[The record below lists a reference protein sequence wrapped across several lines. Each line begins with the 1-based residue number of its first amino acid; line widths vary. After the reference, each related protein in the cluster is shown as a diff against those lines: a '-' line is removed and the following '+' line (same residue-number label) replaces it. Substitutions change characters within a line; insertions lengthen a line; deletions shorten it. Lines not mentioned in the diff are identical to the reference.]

1 MSRVFRLCAP
11 ALVPTLMLVPL
22 VACGGKSSPTG
33 PSDGGASTS
42 IHGQTVN
49 VIDGTATPSLSVQVG
64 SRSATSDGSG
74 FFEVDP
80 GSQGTFR
87 ALIRGSNVVDR
98 DTRLTVPR
106 ADLARVTMI
115 PESFDLD
122 AFNEMFRY
130 SNSRLQ
136 RWTTKPALV
145 VLGTVMEYRNGTNG
159 TYEAN
164 GEQLT
169 DDEVNL
175 MLAHLNEG
183 LALLT
188 GNTYTSF
195 ASVDI
200 ERPSAGQRV
209 TVLRAGKIV
218 IGRYNG
224 VTTFANTIGWGQW
237 SEQSDG
243 TITGGATFLDRD
255 FDKNDSRR
263 RLLRIHEL
271 GHALG
276 YQHVNSRTS
285 IMNPAIGPEP
295 TTFDRNG
302 AVIAFQRPVGNHT
315 PDIDPTSSSLAVS
328 TGEGTWSAPT
338 VCGSV
343 R

>member
-1 MSRVFRLCAP
+1 MSRPFRSWVPALAP
-11 ALVPTLMLVPL
+11 AFVLVLL

-33 PSDGGASTS
+33 PSDGGVSTS
-42 IHGQTVN
+42 IQGQTVSA
-49 VIDGTATPSLSVQVG
+49 IDGTATPSLNVQVG
-64 SRSATSDGSG
+64 TRSVTSDGSG
-74 FFEVDP
+74 FFQVDP

-87 ALIRGSNVVDR
+87 AMIRGSNVVDR
-98 DTRLTVPR
+98 ETRVTVPR

-115 PESFDLD
+115 PTSFDLD
-122 AFNEMFRY
+122 AFNEMFRFT
-130 SNSRLQ
+130 NSRLQ
-136 RWTTKPALV
+136 RWTNKPALV
-145 VLGTVMEYRNGTNG
+145 VLGTVMEYRNGSNG
-159 TYEAN
+159 NYDAN
-164 GEQLT
+164 GEQLS

-175 MLAHLNEG
+175 MVAHLNEG

-188 GNTYTSF
+188 GNTYLSF

-209 TVLRAGKIV
+209 NVLRAGRIV
-218 IGRYNG
+218 VGRYNG

-302 AVIAFQRPVGNHT
+302 AMIAFQRPVGNHT
-315 PDIDPTSSSLAVS
+315 PDVDPTSSSLAVS
-328 TGEGTWSAPT
+328 TGEGKWSAPT
-338 VCGSV
+338 VC

>member
-1 MSRVFRLCAP
+1 MFRLSVS
-11 ALVPTLMLVPL
+11 ALILVPL
-22 VACGGKSSPTG
+22 LACGGKSSPTG
-33 PSDGGASTS
+33 PSDGGVSTS

-49 VIDGTATPSLSVQVG
+49 AIDGAATPSLTVQVG
-64 SRSATSDGSG
+64 TRSATSDGSG
-74 FFEVDP
+74 FFQVDP

-87 ALIRGSNVVDR
+87 ALVRGSNVVDR
-98 DTRLTVPR
+98 DTRMTVPH
-106 ADLARVTMI
+106 ADVTRVTMI
-115 PESFDLD
+115 PTSFDLD
-122 AFNEMFRY
+122 AFNEMFRF

-136 RWTTKPALV
+136 RWTTRPALV
-145 VLGTVMEYRNGTNG
+145 VLGTVMEYRNGNNG
-159 TYEAN
+159 NYEAN

-175 MLAHLNEG
+175 MVAHLTEG
-183 LALLT
+183 LGLLT

-200 ERPSAGQRV
+200 ERPSAGQRIN
-209 TVLRAGKIV
+209 VLRAGKIV

-243 TITGGATFLDRD
+243 TIVGGATYLDRD

-295 TTFDRNG
+295 TAFDRNG
-302 AVIAFQRPVGNHT
+302 AMIAFQRPVGNRT
-315 PDIDPTSSSLAVS
+315 PDVDPASSSLAVS
-328 TGEGTWSAPT
+328 TGEGKWSEPT
-338 VCGSV
+338 VCGNV